1 MQLAKIRRK
10 PQPVKNFF
18 YEIWKIAVDL
28 GEFGA
33 WRPGRCGARAVGAD
47 ARRGA
52 RWGARG
58 GRWAARPGA
67 VRRERWAAGRRGAA
81 GRVRGA
87 RRAAGRGCEATGRV
101 AAARARGAGT
111 ARGAG
116 RALPGTSAARARRA
130 GLRDGHG
137 ERDCG
142 TGTASGTAGRA
153 RRDGCCRVQ
162 ARLGARGRR
171 DSERNAAR
179 GARAG
184 RKTTHLRRTPAT
196 NRPKLALS
204 TIRTASRM
212 KAMRSGRLCALP
224 PPNSTNRKPNRHRR
238 RPILCILIRFAESQ
252 NANRTTL
259 MRVRRK
265 GDRIAARTTI
275 HEGGGDDTRE
285 RGRCTRTI
293 HEDGGDA
300 GAEHNEAAA
309 QGRNVAPKFLERS
322 ADQTRIAQT
331 PRRRTQPNRNNSVWR
346 RLKSGFWIRTRIPR
360 CRPILHAIRAIS
372 TGLSS

>member
-1 MQLAKIRRK
+1 MGREGAAR
-10 PQPVKNFF
+10 
-18 YEIWKIAVDL
+18 AL
-28 GEFGA
+28 GGDA
-33 WRPGRCGARAVGAD
+33 ARAV
-47 ARRGA
+47 AR
-52 RWGARG
+52 
-58 GRWAARPGA
+58 
-67 VRRERWAAGRRGAA
+67 
-81 GRVRGA
+81 
-87 RRAAGRGCEATGRV
+87 
-101 AAARARGAGT
+101 
-111 ARGAG
+111 
-116 RALPGTSAARARRA
+116 
-130 GLRDGHG
+130 
-137 ERDCG
+137 
-142 TGTASGTAGRA
+142 GTAGRA
-153 RRDGCCRVQ
+153 RRAARGGEAGAAGYKRGSGRGDGGTVSGTR
-162 ARLGARGRR
+162 RGARG
-171 DSERNAAR
+171 A
-179 GARAG
+179 GAG

-204 TIRTASRM
+204 AIRTASRM

-238 RPILCILIRFAESQ
+238 RPILRILIRFAESQ
-252 NANRTTL
+252 NADRTTL

-285 RGRCTRTI
+285 RGRRYARAEAI

-322 ADQTRIAQT
+322 ANQTRIAQT

-372 TGLSS
+372 TELSS